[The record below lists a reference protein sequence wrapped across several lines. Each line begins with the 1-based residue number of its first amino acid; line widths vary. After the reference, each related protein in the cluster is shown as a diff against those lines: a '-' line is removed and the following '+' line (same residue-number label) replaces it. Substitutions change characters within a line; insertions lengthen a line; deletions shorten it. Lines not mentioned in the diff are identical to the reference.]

1 MKPRNVVEFSHGLRA
16 SAIQFFNDVEKYVD
30 LMVNTLVEKDKF
42 DSYCDNAFSITR
54 SELTFMKSLMIQ
66 ETDREPIFRRH
77 YLQMHIDLIEKM
89 WDDIGI
95 YLFSNYIIDLDEHLT
110 IYTMSIRRSYIK
122 FINECKIN
130 AEIEEEEED

>member
-30 LMVNTLVEKDKF
+30 LMANTLVEKDKF
-42 DSYCDNAFSITR
+42 DSYCDNAFNITR

-66 ETDREPIFRRH
+66 ETESEPIFRYH
-77 YLQMHIDLIEKM
+77 YLQMHIDLIEEM
-89 WDDIGI
+89 WEDIGI
-95 YLFSNYIIDLDEHLT
+95 YLFSNYIINLDDHLT
-110 IYTMSIRRSYIK
+110 NYTMSIRRSYIK

-130 AEIEEEEED
+130 AEIETED

>member
-1 MKPRNVVEFSHGLRA
+1 
-16 SAIQFFNDVEKYVD
+16 
-30 LMVNTLVEKDKF
+30 MVNTLVEKDKF

-54 SELTFMKSLMIQ
+54 SELTFIKSLMIQ
-66 ETDREPIFRRH
+66 ETESEPIFRPH

-89 WDDIGI
+89 WEDIGI
-95 YLFSNYIIDLDEHLT
+95 YIFSNYIINLDEHLT
-110 IYTMSIRRSYIK
+110 IYTLSIRRSYIK

>member
-30 LMVNTLVEKDKF
+30 LMANTLVEKDKF

-54 SELTFMKSLMIQ
+54 SELTFMKSLMIR
-66 ETDREPIFRRH
+66 ETESELVFRPH
-77 YLQMHIDLIEKM
+77 YLQMHIDLIEEM
-89 WDDIGI
+89 WEDIGI
-95 YLFSNYIIDLDEHLT
+95 YLFSNYLINLDEHLT

-130 AEIEEEEED
+130 AEEIEKED

>member
-30 LMVNTLVEKDKF
+30 LMANTLVEKDKF

-54 SELTFMKSLMIQ
+54 SELTFMKSLMIR
-66 ETDREPIFRRH
+66 ETESEPVFRPH
-77 YLQMHIDLIEKM
+77 YLQMHIDLIEEM
-89 WDDIGI
+89 WEDIGI
-95 YLFSNYIIDLDEHLT
+95 YLFSNYIINLDEHLT
-110 IYTMSIRRSYIK
+110 IYTISIRRSYIK

-130 AEIEEEEED
+130 AEIEKE

>member
-30 LMVNTLVEKDKF
+30 LMANTLVEKDKF

-66 ETDREPIFRRH
+66 ETESESVFRPH
-77 YLQMHIDLIEKM
+77 YLQMHIDLIEEM
-89 WDDIGI
+89 WEDIGI
-95 YLFSNYIIDLDEHLT
+95 YLFSNYIINLDEHLT
-110 IYTMSIRRSYIK
+110 SYTMSIRRSYIK

-130 AEIEEEEED
+130 AEIKEEEED

>member
-66 ETDREPIFRRH
+66 ETESGPIFRPH
-77 YLQMHIDLIEKM
+77 YLQMHIDLIEEM
-89 WDDIGI
+89 WEDIGI
-95 YLFSNYIIDLDEHLT
+95 YLFSNYLINLDCLL
-110 IYTMSIRRSYIK
+110 YTSPSPRD
-122 FINECKIN
+122 
-130 AEIEEEEED
+130 A

>member
-66 ETDREPIFRRH
+66 ETESESVFRPH
-77 YLQMHIDLIEKM
+77 YLQMHIDLIEEM
-89 WDDIGI
+89 WEDIGI
-95 YLFSNYIIDLDEHLT
+95 YLFSNYIINLDEHLT
-110 IYTMSIRRSYIK
+110 SYTMSIRRSYIK

-130 AEIEEEEED
+130 AEIEEED

>member
-30 LMVNTLVEKDKF
+30 LMANTLVEKDKF

-66 ETDREPIFRRH
+66 EIENDPIFRPH
-77 YLQMHIDLIEKM
+77 YLQMHINLIEEM
-89 WDDIGI
+89 WEDIGI
-95 YLFSNYIIDLDEHLT
+95 YLFSNYIVNLDEHLA

-130 AEIEEEEED
+130 AEIEEKE